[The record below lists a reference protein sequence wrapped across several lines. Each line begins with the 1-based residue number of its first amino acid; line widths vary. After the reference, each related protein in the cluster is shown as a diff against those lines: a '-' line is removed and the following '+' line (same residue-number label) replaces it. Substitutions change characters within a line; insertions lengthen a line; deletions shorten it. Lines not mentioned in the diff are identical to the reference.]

1 MLRFVMHTSLICE
14 LRKILIDGKLEQKA
28 KVQREGKPL
37 GWSEIIPLSMK
48 ELFRGRQA
56 WDRQTIQD
64 ERNNQALQKLA
75 DKKCD

>member
-1 MLRFVMHTSLICE
+1 MRGAQSLLLRFVMHTSLICE

-56 WDRQTIQD
+56 WDRPYKMKETI
-64 ERNNQALQKLA
+64 KLY
-75 DKKCD
+75 KS